1 MGFSDF
7 YYKLEE
13 KYYGFLDWLDDKG
26 IHLYGLDD
34 WMHEHNL
41 PSFPIMLILFLI
53 ILALIIFAILYF
65 SGVVGGQ
72 NVNAILAFKDIT
84 NNALVP
90 NLSVLL
96 TINSQEIAEITD
108 ASGEIALTVPKE
120 ELIFVSISSDDYGIA
135 SGDTQV
141 FSENGQTNVVELKSK
156 SEFLAPKTIKL
167 YEDKEGELLFS
178 GSATLEVTC
187 ISSSFA
193 KSIEVKDGSAILNDV
208 PKDCGLLEI
217 SSSTLKLQKEISLG
231 IDNIE
236 IDLKAESQPEGTL
249 RVINVDENEM
259 PLKNISVSVF
269 TEDDVQT
276 ATDVTQ
282 ETGMVEFSLPIA
294 KYYVVATP
302 SASED
307 YSLISTK
314 EEASDNFF
322 FEQVS
327 ETQVTE
333 YKLHFKKNNIGK
345 INLEILD
352 VAGKPVQEAQ
362 IFLYKDD
369 VLQAQDVLKSDT
381 NGKYKRAVSE
391 MGPYRIVIDAPQ
403 YMLYDNPNVM
413 VSETP
418 ITVHMEPIKANPVL
432 SVAVNAS
439 GDPVANAVVQLF
451 KDSYLILTKNT
462 GADGIAFFDKLE
474 SGKTYFVKVF
484 KGEYASPQSKPI
496 VLDPKVANK
505 LEVNMVFGKGNIDVA
520 IFDKQGNP
528 LSNVNVELYDVF
540 STKQIGLATQTD
552 AEGKA
557 HFFGIGADKTVF
569 AKAFNEKGVAYS
581 LESGVQANAQT
592 VLSLYLQDSPTTLA
606 LDLVGVYNA
615 DGSKINT
622 LPQDVVAGQEYTALF
637 LLGVPSGKPYSSG
650 NIFVLGD
657 GKSIAE
663 SNIYFKEISGLF
675 GNATKGTTYTSPKG
689 YAEDMQNKTSD
700 SGLWASLDLS
710 KVNAGSSLVQVKF
723 GIISEPK
730 THVFKMNYRANV
742 KSGSTI
748 LRTPVD
754 SVLGQNESSVE
765 KNGFYADT
773 SAIAFKEGNLVCS
786 NAACIDMSAKDT
798 TGFSTV
804 VYDSYPA
811 SYNSSTVLSFSLLS
825 ATKSVYKNA
834 KLEIYAKNGGITIGN
849 VSATSNNKALQTT
862 KDKGKF
868 TTILPVFNTST
879 DIKGTVGFTSD
890 KQGDSILIFNLL
902 NEQNEII
909 FTKEIAISVAQAKD
923 MLVEYVPGIIVPYVK
938 NLGAVLVTDANDAT
952 PISDAV
958 VSVYLNSVLTGS
970 GKTDTDGKLPVE
982 IQKPNVGD
990 VLKITA
996 SRFEYNSTEAEIKIT
1011 ENILIPEKPELSI
1024 IVDRAEQ
1031 LEVNTNIVLNSY
1043 LPLKLR
1049 VVNVSFAQNEYLDF
1063 VNVSFLG
1070 NYANKEFDKKLDLNI
1085 LASLTDLGKG
1095 LLEPKTFKTTLDVV
1109 VASDDVDKIW
1119 NVKIPVVIYIKLYD
1133 SLDAGNCLTLDLAQT
1148 PADNGMGFKVNN
1160 NCVYKTEP
1168 AILYNGTMLV
1178 NWDGTVLG
1186 TFFFNAEQ
1194 LDEDGALILKEIK
1207 PKANTFSLTF
1217 LQDPKIASASS
1228 KITFEFK
1235 GYFPTNSGLQE
1246 LTATKT
1252 IDYGVSTL
1260 SKCLQIISSQGALIT
1275 PETAMQNP
1283 VVVGVTPY
1291 GLGTGMLG
1299 GLYNPLLGAQ
1309 FGGLGGAGSP
1319 LGFNQFGGQ
1328 GQFNQWGFTGPQGLN
1343 NDYLAQLQAPTGVG
1357 NPFLNQLNWSSPT
1370 GDFSPGVVPGA
1381 WNNPLAFNSGIGQ
1394 QFPTSQFNPN
1404 FPQNQVIVPSQ
1415 VNSINEY
1422 QRILGLRNGA
1432 GGCTPEHAALG
1443 HCTQGVFGDSIFT
1456 ADNAALFVPFGFN
1469 SGINS
1474 GTSTLGFGGQQYA
1487 FGSPFANGQFG
1498 AMMPGA
1504 YLPPV
1509 NRVTLKNNCMNP
1521 VTVEVR
1527 AMPQILVNP
1536 PQMEIPVKK
1545 SADITVMSSM
1555 LPGTYYMNLLAG
1567 TGEDLSPLV
1576 TLPVSVIDYPA
1587 DTVTEDCFKL
1597 SEEPTID
1604 MSSFLQG
1611 DRKIISVYNYCY
1623 SKGVVFDEQKPIEL
1637 MNLLLQKDVGAVDA
1651 DGKPKIVPANTPYVQ
1666 AVALGVPNTES
1677 TTSGT
1682 IQKLDVLLNK
1692 SLELQLPS
1700 KDFSK
1705 GHGGISDTVMN
1716 IVEARAIATQLTSNV
1731 MFPSLFLI
1739 NAKIGY
1745 GQAGVKRTV
1754 KKLVSVRDF
1763 WNLLGII
1770 KPVDELLGG
1779 NKTCLPSDWSKS
1791 VVSNFNFTIKQDY
1804 FEDGKTTV
1812 PYSKDGKEA
1821 FELLGVDC
1829 FGKLDEIKFIDEE
1842 QTVEA
1847 IFDNQS
1853 YSVEITPVFDD
1864 KKISFTVEP
1873 AEGTILP
1880 KGKGKLEAKWNYLIN
1895 SYYFQDASISNRSNT
1910 FTLNLTFDL
1919 SKGVGDQPEEDTSTK
1934 KLTKTEADKKCNTAF
1949 GDEYNSL
1956 QSYGYGSVLDKKDN
1970 QINFGNMVS
1979 FRYDSKVDCA
1989 KTFCDAEQLK
1999 TFVEEITA
2007 AEKVDDYN
2015 QEYYGDDFD
2024 FFGEDS
2030 KIDIMFDKI
2039 TKQNLGPII
2048 EAYFKDKG
2056 LQDGLGGLTHVF
2068 VFSDKKCPK
2077 SMKNIDD
2084 KFLINYDKKCYVQI
2098 DKFKPEYFSPTQI
2111 LLIPNK
2117 NSLYYLLSES
2127 KAYLVYLKP
2136 DNYKAVFESDKFLNY
2151 NVTLEL
2157 RGFKEINESGVYLVA
2172 KTVSG
2177 STTNAY
2183 LEKAD
2188 EMLGDEK
2195 NDFFLY
2201 NLPVDPS
2208 DVDLGLCVKKG
2219 VLKINSGTGSG
2230 TEKIAAAKFD
2240 NCFAT
2245 ADFIETG
2252 PGSTLLFN
2260 IVSRPLRNF
2269 SLIQPT
2275 CEKGCSLK
2283 LEKENNTKTITAP
2296 SNSYML
2302 KEVFEKPLN
2311 YCYSEDKTS
2320 LNIKYYEGASGTAK
2334 ISNTSTTQPKS
2345 STSSCP
2351 DGQHLMNGACMDN
2364 DM

>member
-1 MGFSDF
+1 MSFSDF

-72 NVNAILAFKDIT
+72 NVNAILAFKDVT

-90 NLSVLL
+90 GLSVSL
-96 TINSQEIAEITD
+96 TFNSEEISEITD

-120 ELIFVSISSDDYGIA
+120 ELIFVFISSDVYGIA
-135 SGDTQV
+135 SGDTQI
-141 FSENGQTNVVELKSK
+141 FTEDGQTNVVELKSK
-156 SEFLAPKTIKL
+156 SEFLAPKSIKL
-167 YEDKEGELLFS
+167 YEDKESELLFS

-217 SSSTLKLQKEISLG
+217 SSSSLKLQKEISLG

-249 RVINVDENEM
+249 RVIAVDENEM
-259 PLKNISVSVF
+259 PLKNITVSVF

-282 ETGMVEFSLPIA
+282 ETGLVEFSLPIT
-294 KYYVVATP
+294 KYYVVGTP
-302 SASED
+302 STMED

-314 EEASDNFF
+314 EEGSENFF

-391 MGPYRIVIDAPQ
+391 QGPYRVVIDAPQ
-403 YMLYDNPNVM
+403 YMLYDNPNVYI
-413 VSETP
+413 SETP

-432 SVAVNAS
+432 SVVVNAS
-439 GDPVANAVVQLF
+439 GDPVANAIVQLF

-505 LEVNMVFGKGNIDVA
+505 LEINMVFGKGNIDVA
-520 IFDKQGNP
+520 IFDKAGNLLP
-528 LSNVNVELYDVF
+528 NVNVELYDVF

-552 AEGKA
+552 VEGKA

-569 AKAFNEKGVAYS
+569 AKAFNEKGLAYS

-592 VLSLYLQDSPTTLA
+592 VLSVYLQDSPTTLTM
-606 LDLVGVYNA
+606 DLVGVYNA

-650 NIFVLGD
+650 NVFVLGD

-663 SNIYFKEISGLF
+663 SNIYFKEISGVF
-675 GNATKGTTYTSPKG
+675 GNQTKGTTYTSPKG

-710 KVNAGSSLVQVKF
+710 KVNAGSNLIQVKF

-730 THVFKMNYRANV
+730 THVFKMNYRASL

-748 LRTPVD
+748 LRIPVD
-754 SVLGQNESSVE
+754 SILGQNESSAE

-786 NAACIDMSAKDT
+786 DAACIDMSAKDT

-811 SYNSSTVLSFSLLS
+811 SFNSSTVLSFSLLS

-834 KLEIYAKNGGITIGN
+834 KLEIYSKNGGITIGN
-849 VSATSNNKALQTT
+849 VALTSNNKTLQTA

-868 TTILPVFNTST
+868 TTVLPVFNTST
-879 DIKGTVGFTSD
+879 DVKGTIGFTSD

-902 NEQNEII
+902 NEANEII
-909 FTKEIAISVAQAKD
+909 FTKEVQISVAQAKD

-938 NLGAVLVTDANDAT
+938 NLGAILVTDANDAT

-958 VSVYLNSVLTGS
+958 VSVYLNNVLISS
-970 GKTDTDGKLPVE
+970 GKTDTDGKLPLE

-1049 VVNVSFAQNEYLDF
+1049 VVNVSFAPNEYLDF
-1063 VNVSFLG
+1063 VNVSFVG
-1070 NYANKEFDKKLDLNI
+1070 NYANKEFDKSLDLNI
-1085 LASLTDLGKG
+1085 LSSLTDLGKG
-1095 LLEPKTFKTTLDVV
+1095 LLEPKTFKTTLDLV

-1119 NVKIPVVIYIKLYD
+1119 NVKIPVTIYVKLFD

-1148 PADNGMGFKVNN
+1148 VSEKGMGFKVNN
-1160 NCVYKTEP
+1160 NCVYKSGP
-1168 AILYNGTMLV
+1168 ATLYNGTMFV
-1178 NWDGTVLG
+1178 NWNGVVLG

-1207 PKANTFSLTF
+1207 PKANIFSLTF
-1217 LQDPKIASASS
+1217 LQDPKIASAAS

-1246 LTATKT
+1246 VSAVKSM
-1252 IDYGVSTL
+1252 DYGVSTL
-1260 SKCLQIISSQGALIT
+1260 SKCLQIISSQGTLIT
-1275 PETAMQNP
+1275 PETAMLNP
-1283 VVVGVTPY
+1283 VVVGVTPF
-1291 GLGTGMLG
+1291 GLGTGLLG
-1299 GLYNPLLGAQ
+1299 GLYNPLLSAQ
-1309 FGGLGGAGSP
+1309 LGGAGSP
-1319 LGFNQFGGQ
+1319 LGFNQFNQGGL
-1328 GQFNQWGFTGPQGLN
+1328 NQWGLTGLQGLN
-1343 NDYLAQLQAPTGVG
+1343 NSYLSQLAAPTGVG
-1357 NPFLNQLNWSSPT
+1357 NPFLNQLNWSSPA

-1381 WNNPLAFNSGIGQ
+1381 WNNPLVFNSGVGQ
-1394 QFPTSQFNPN
+1394 QFPSNQFNPN

-1415 VNSINEY
+1415 VN
-1422 QRILGLRNGA
+1422 GA
-1432 GGCTPEHAALG
+1432 NRYMQLLQQQQNQIYSDTLS
-1443 HCTQGVFGDSIFT
+1443 V
-1456 ADNAALFVPFGFN
+1456 DNDTALFVPFGLN

-1474 GTSTLGFGGQQYA
+1474 GNSLLGFGAQQYA
-1487 FGSPFANGQFG
+1487 LGSPFANGQFG

-1504 YLPPV
+1504 YLPPI
-1509 NRVTLKNNCMNP
+1509 NRITLKNNCMNP
-1521 VTVEVR
+1521 VNIEVR
-1527 AMPQILVNP
+1527 AMPQILVSP
-1536 PQMEIPVKK
+1536 PQMEIASKK

-1555 LPGTYYMNLLAG
+1555 LPGTYMMNILAG

-1587 DTVTEDCFKL
+1587 ETVTEDCFKL

-1611 DRKIISVYNYCY
+1611 DRKIITVYNYCY

-1637 MNLLLQKDVGAVDA
+1637 MNLLLQKDINAVDSE
-1651 DGKPKIVPANTPYVQ
+1651 GKPKIVPANTPYVQ
-1666 AVALGVPNTES
+1666 AVALGSPNTES
-1677 TTSGT
+1677 STSGT

-1705 GHGGISDTVMN
+1705 GHGGISDTVAN
-1716 IVEARAIATQLTSNV
+1716 IVEARQIATQLTSNV

-1763 WNLLGII
+1763 WNLLGIV
-1770 KPVDELLGG
+1770 KPIDELLGG
-1779 NKTCLPSDWSKS
+1779 DKTCLPSDWHKN
-1791 VVSNFNFTIKQDY
+1791 VVSNFNFTIKQEYLD
-1804 FEDGKTTV
+1804 EDGATTV
-1812 PYSKDGKEA
+1812 PYPSGEA
-1821 FELLGVDC
+1821 FELLGSDC
-1829 FGKLDEIKFIDEE
+1829 FGKLDEIKFIDAK

-1847 IFDNQS
+1847 IFDNKS
-1853 YSVEITPVFDD
+1853 YSVEITPIFDD
-1864 KKISFTVEP
+1864 KKISFEIEALET
-1873 AEGTILP
+1873 LP

-1895 SYYFQDASISNRSNT
+1895 SYYFQDASMSNRSQT

-1919 SKGVGDQPEEDTSTK
+1919 KEGIGDQPEKDTSTK
-1934 KLTKTEADKKCNTAF
+1934 KLTKTEADKKCETAF
-1949 GDEYNSL
+1949 GDDYSSL
-1956 QSYGYGSVLDKKDN
+1956 MSYGYGSVLNSKNKPVN
-1970 QINFGNMVS
+1970 SGNMVS
-1979 FRYDSKVDCA
+1979 FEYDSKVDCA

-1999 TFVEEITA
+1999 TFVKEINSADQKNKFWLEGEWDENSWIYEIDEFPMDSITSQNFAKAFEESIEKGEINKNDYKTKPNLFIVLDKA
-2007 AEKVDDYN
+2007 CPKNESYAFTKKVDKKNKCYKN
-2015 QEYYGDDFD
+2015 LQKATNKQI
-2024 FFGEDS
+2024 EDVE
-2030 KIDIMFDKI
+2030 
-2039 TKQNLGPII
+2039 NL
-2048 EAYFKDKG
+2048 
-2056 LQDGLGGLTHVF
+2056 VF
-2068 VFSDKKCPK
+2068 VSREHSLYPFVSDKQ
-2077 SMKNIDD
+2077 S
-2084 KFLINYDKKCYVQI
+2084 
-2098 DKFKPEYFSPTQI
+2098 
-2111 LLIPNK
+2111 
-2117 NSLYYLLSES
+2117 
-2127 KAYLVYLKP
+2127 YLVYLKP
-2136 DNYKAVFESDKFLNY
+2136 DNYKEVFGNNAFLNY
-2151 NVTLEL
+2151 TAKVAGDGQVVIEP
-2157 RGFKEINESGVYLVA
+2157 GVYLVA
-2172 KTVSG
+2172 KTSSG
-2177 STTNAY
+2177 NDINVY

-2195 NDFFLY
+2195 KDFFLY
-2201 NLPVDPS
+2201 SLPVDPS
-2208 DVDLGLCVKKG
+2208 DVSFGLCVKE
-2219 VLKINSGTGSG
+2219 GSLNIDDK
-2230 TEKIAAAKFD
+2230 TKKNVTTVFD
-2240 NCFAT
+2240 NCFAK
-2245 ADFIETG
+2245 ADKIKAT
-2252 PGSTLLFN
+2252 GSTSLLFD
-2260 IVSRPLRNF
+2260 IVSRDLRNF
-2269 SLIQPT
+2269 NLIQPA
-2275 CEKGCSLK
+2275 CEKGCSLNLK
-2283 LEKENNTKTITAP
+2283 SGSTIIAQE
-2296 SNSYML
+2296 NSYML
-2302 KEVFEKPLN
+2302 KKVFETTQN
-2311 YCYSEDKTS
+2311 YCYIEDDTS
-2320 LNIKYYEGASGTAK
+2320 LEIKYYVEGASSAK
-2334 ISNTSTTQPKS
+2334 TS
-2345 STSSCP
+2345 STSSSTKTTTPSTSAGTSGTHTMP
-2351 DGQHLMNGACMDN
+2351 DGTVMGPM
-2364 DM
+2364 